1 MDLKVKDVYA
11 GKLDARYEDLELF
24 ENSNM
29 ILPSNLNMDDIVKG
43 EKYYIVGN
51 KGTGKTALLLYIS
64 NYLVQNDPD
73 AVCSTILFKTDY
85 NKTERIR
92 LESLERQIIDLLD
105 VTKEQSASMSDYTN
119 LWKLTIY
126 LKVVIDNKK
135 NNYKIFNKS
144 TNWEAFEN
152 LILRLS
158 DTAQIGTG
166 DKLAMVNSIPKIIV
180 WDEKNERIYTS
191 EEMTRFPLPD
201 DAIELIQFN
210 RALEIADY
218 LFDRLERGD
227 ATYFICIDELE
238 TSFGNVN
245 FMRDLQMIHDWV
257 EVVGSI
263 NEKVQRNKY
272 KKTKILLSVRTEML
286 YSMEKHLSSDE
297 INKRTMSYRIL
308 LDWKNKYGTSIANPL
323 FLIWLKR
330 IAKLM
335 GNDIEPDY
343 LQIRQN
349 WFPPAIGTED
359 TVDFILNRTWQKPRD
374 IVRFIL
380 LSVGAAKAGD
390 TKFSRD
396 LLLGILEEYSKDSRT
411 EIVEE
416 MSAFYTNE
424 QINLYLSSLKDFKI
438 KFTKEEYEKHI
449 NEDYEGNEAFA
460 NIDAVLADL
469 YRFGVLGC
477 INIDNQNIKW
487 NYQGETNVMKGV
499 KWKYYVHPG
508 LWYCLELEKLI
519 YDNINIYDIKA
530 VPLNCTV
537 TDANKSFVFVKFNFG
552 SGSHKGAIYVGDLS
566 DSYIPDASKYVTVG
580 QSITAYEDYYDE
592 NYRNWRLTCKLP
604 K

>member
-29 ILPSNLNMDDIVKG
+29 ILPSNLNMEDIIKG

-64 NYLVQNDPD
+64 NYLVQSEPD
-73 AVCSTILFKTDY
+73 AICSTILFKTDY
-85 NKTERIR
+85 NKTERVR

-105 VTKEQSASMSDYTN
+105 VTKERSASMSDYTN

-126 LKVVIDNKK
+126 LKFVIDNKV
-135 NNYKIFNKS
+135 NGYKIFSKS
-144 TNWEAFEN
+144 TNWLAFEE
-152 LILRLS
+152 LIMRLS
-158 DTAQIGTG
+158 DTAQIGTV
-166 DKLAMVNSIPKIIV
+166 DRLAMVNSIPKTIV
-180 WDEKNERIYTS
+180 WDPKNERIYTS
-191 EEMTRFPLPD
+191 EEKVMLPLQD

-210 RALEIADY
+210 KALEIADY
-218 LFDRLERGD
+218 LFDRLDRGE
-227 ATYFICIDELE
+227 AAYFICIDELE
-238 TSFGNVN
+238 TSFGNTN
-245 FMRDLQMIHDWV
+245 FIRDLQMIHDWV
-257 EVVGSI
+257 EVVGNL
-263 NEKVQRNKY
+263 NEKIQRDRY
-272 KKTKILLSVRTEML
+272 KKIKILLSVRTEML
-286 YSMEKHLSSDE
+286 YSMEKHLASDE

-308 LDWKNKYGTSIANPL
+308 LDWKNKYGTNISNPL

-335 GNDIEPDY
+335 GEEVEPNY
-343 LQIRQN
+343 PQIRQN
-349 WFPPAIGTED
+349 WFPAAIGTED

-380 LSVGAAKAGD
+380 LSVNAAKSGD

-396 LLLGILEEYSKDSRT
+396 LLLGILEEYSRDSRT

-438 KFTKEEYEKHI
+438 KFSQEEYERHI
-449 NEDYEGNEAFA
+449 YDDYEGNEAFA

-477 INIDNQNIKW
+477 INVNSQNIKW
-487 NYQGETNVMKGV
+487 NYQGETNVMKGA

-519 YDNINIYDIKA
+519 YDDINIYDIKA
-530 VPLNCTV
+530 VPLSCTV
-537 TDANKSFVFVKFNFG
+537 TNTNKSFVFVKFSFG
-552 SGSHKGAIYVGDLS
+552 SRTHKGAIYVGDLS
-566 DSYIPDASKYVTVG
+566 DSYIPDASKYVSIG
-580 QSITAYEDYYDE
+580 QKITAYEDYYDE
-592 NYRNWRLTCKLP
+592 NYRNWRLTCKLS

>member
-1 MDLKVKDVYA
+1 MSLKVKDVYA

-29 ILPSNLNMDDIVKG
+29 ILPSNLNIEDIVKG

-64 NYLVQNDPD
+64 NYLVQNEPD
-73 AVCSTILFKTDY
+73 AICSTILFKTDY

-105 VTKEQSASMSDYTN
+105 VTKEQSASVSDYTN

-126 LKVVIDNKK
+126 LKLVIDNQKS
-135 NNYKIFNKS
+135 NYKIFDNN
-144 TNWEAFEN
+144 TNWKAFED

-158 DTAQIGTG
+158 NTVEIGTVY
-166 DKLAMVNSIPKIIV
+166 KLEMINAIPKTII
-180 WDEKNERIYTS
+180 WDPVNERIYAS
-191 EEMTRFPLPD
+191 EEQIMLPLKE

-210 RALEIADY
+210 KALEIADY
-218 LFDRLERGD
+218 LFDKLDRGD

-245 FMRDLQMIHDWV
+245 FKRDLQMIHDWV

-263 NEKVQRNKY
+263 NEKIQRDKY
-272 KKTKILLSVRTEML
+272 KKMKILLSVRTEML
-286 YSMEKHLSSDE
+286 RSMEKHLCSDE
-297 INKRTMSYRIL
+297 INKRTISYRIL
-308 LDWKNKYGTSIANPL
+308 LDWKNKYEASIANPL

-330 IAKLM
+330 IARLNGDDM
-335 GNDIEPDY
+335 TPDY
-343 LQIRQN
+343 LRIRQD
-349 WFPPAIGTED
+349 WFPPVIGTED

-380 LSVGAAKAGD
+380 LSVSAAKAED
-390 TKFSRD
+390 TMFSRD
-396 LLLGILEEYSKDSRT
+396 MLLGVLEEYSKDSMT

-416 MSAFYTNE
+416 MSAFYSNE
-424 QINLYLSSLKDFKI
+424 QIDLFLSSLKNFKI
-438 KFTKEEYEKHI
+438 KFTREEYEIHVR
-449 NEDYEGNEAFA
+449 EDYEENEAFT
-460 NIDAVLADL
+460 NIDTVLADL

-477 INIDNQNIKW
+477 MNIDNKSIKW
-487 NYQGETNVMKGV
+487 NYQGETNVMKGP
-499 KWKYYVHPG
+499 KWRYYVHPG
-508 LWYCLELEKLI
+508 LWYCLELEKLF

-530 VPLNCTV
+530 VPLKCTV
-537 TDANKSFVFVKFNFG
+537 TDTNRSFVFVKFNFG
-552 SGSHKGAIYVGDLS
+552 SRIHKGAIYVGDLS
-566 DSYIPDASKYVTVG
+566 DSYIEDVSEYVSIG

-592 NYRNWRLTCKLP
+592 NHRNWRLTCKLP